1 MKNNQNQTISTRK
14 RISSSITNPRLFQVY
29 VFGLFSLLLATISCP
44 PSSSPDKPGATMF
57 PFICPD
63 GTPNNGTTASEN
75 TTSCSDCTDPFTLV
89 NDDQCIPP
97 TMFPFICPNGTPNNG
112 TTASENTTSC
122 SACTDPFTLVNDDQC
137 IQAPTM
143 FSFICPNGTPNNGTT
158 ASENTISCS
167 GCTDPFTLVN
177 DQCIQPPMFSF
188 ICPNG
193 TPNSGTTASENT
205 TSCSGCTDPFTL
217 VNDDQC
223 MAVTGMFAFTC
234 ENGEAKSGS
243 TNTAMASCKSCSS
256 GFLLVDSSRCSPPPS
271 FQSKIGAS
279 GSGDGQFNAPNEIV
293 FRTDDTNGAQIIVVD
308 SGNNRVQLF
317 NTSGGYQSQGTTA
330 AGVQGIESTPTIN
343 TTSLVN
349 AQFYFLSTSTR
360 IHVYSVTDN
369 AEANS
374 AAPGTMSNPRGMA
387 ITPPGEPFSGA
398 SLKKSTLYVVD
409 GGNHRV
415 AIWFANFAL
424 REGNLDALPSFG
436 RISEDPGFFGSM
448 GNGDGQFNSPK
459 GIEIDG
465 SGLIYVTDSGNHR
478 VQVFSSSRDYMTQFG
493 SMGSGNGQFNDP
505 NGIAFDA
512 DGNVYIVDTGNNRVQ
527 IFDSNHE
534 YRAQFGSMGSGD
546 GQFNNPNGITID
558 PTGNIYI
565 VDTGNDRVQVFAHPS
580 E

>member
-14 RISSSITNPRLFQVY
+14 RISSSTTNPRLFQVY

-44 PSSSPDKPGATMF
+44 PSNSPDKPTTTMF
-57 PFICPD
+57 PFVC
-63 GTPNNGTTASEN
+63 E
-75 TTSCSDCTDPFTLV
+75 
-89 NDDQCIPP
+89 
-97 TMFPFICPNGTPNNG
+97 NGTPKNG

-137 IQAPTM
+137 IQAPPM
-143 FSFICPNGTPNNGTT
+143 FSFICPNGTPNSGTT
-158 ASENTISCS
+158 ASENTTSCS
-167 GCTDPFTLVN
+167 ECTDPFTIVN
-177 DQCIQPPMFSF
+177 GQCIEPPMFSF

-205 TSCSGCTDPFTL
+205 TSCSECTDPFTL

-223 MAVTGMFAFTC
+223 MAVTGMFAYTC
-234 ENGEAKSGS
+234 ENGEPKSGS

-256 GFLLVDSSRCSPPPS
+256 GFLLVDGSRCSPPPS
-271 FQSKIGAS
+271 FQSKFGAS

-293 FRTDDTNGAQIIVVD
+293 FRTDDTDGAQILVVD
-308 SGNNRVQLF
+308 SGNNRVQIF
-317 NTSGGYQSQGTTA
+317 NTSGDYQSQGKTR

-343 TTSLVN
+343 TISLVN
-349 AQFYFLSTSTR
+349 AQFYFLSSSTR
-360 IHVYSVTDN
+360 IYAHSVEVLN
-369 AEANS
+369 EEVQS

-387 ITPPGEPFSGA
+387 ITPPGGSFMEAGVP
-398 SLKKSTLYVVD
+398 LKQSTLYIVD

-415 AIWFANFAL
+415 AIWFANFGLSA
-424 REGNLDALPSFG
+424 EGNLESLPSFG

-448 GNGDGQFNSPK
+448 GNGDGQFNDPK

-478 VQVFSSSRDYMTQFG
+478 VQVFSSGRDYMTQFG

-512 DGNVYIVDTGNNRVQ
+512 DGNVYIVDSGNNRVQ

-546 GQFNNPNGITID
+546 GQFNNPNGISID